1 MKRILSYIAPYKW
14 AAIIAFL
21 FMLVELAVELI
32 QPLII
37 GKIIDDGVMKG
48 DLHIIMVW
56 GFVMVGLGVL
66 AFLGGISN
74 GFFSS
79 HAAQSF
85 AYDLRT
91 DLFKKVQSLS
101 MTKFLNIPTSS
112 MITRMTND
120 VTQVQNVFYMSMRF
134 MLRAPLVVIGSLI
147 MAFFVNAY
155 LAMYLIIALPFL
167 LLFLWFI
174 TKKGAKNFSAVQ
186 RRVDQV
192 NRTIQENLQASRL
205 IKAYMRGLYEAS
217 RFQKLA
223 KLLKEDTVKALRLM
237 ERVQPI
243 LLVVMNLALL
253 VVLWFGA
260 KEVAANRIPVGDLVA
275 IFNYTMRI
283 TGNFSMFAFIITFFS
298 RAMASGERMNEVLAL
313 EDEQNKVLKSGNK
326 KDAHYLDVNNVDFSY
341 SKDSK
346 KIIKDIHFHCEKEET
361 IAIMGATGS
370 GKSTLLQLFP
380 KLYEPTLGTISFNGK
395 DLEQWNVAE
404 LRQKIGYVPQRS
416 LLFTG
421 SIFDNITWGKEHASQ
436 QEVEEACRV
445 AQIHESIMRFP
456 DGYQTR
462 VGQKGVNLSGGQKQR
477 IAIARALIRQPELL
491 IFDDSM
497 SALDI
502 TTEGKLWLELQKTH
516 ATMLVVT
523 QKISTAKSATKIL
536 LMDEGQI
543 IAQGTH
549 TQLVQNSALY
559 REIVA
564 SQQEVGSNA

>member
-1 MKRILSYIAPYKW
+1 MKKIFSYIAPYKW
-14 AAIIAFL
+14 ATIIAFV
-21 FMLVELAVELI
+21 FMLIELGVELV

-37 GKIIDDGVMKG
+37 GKIIDEGVMKG
-48 DLHIIMVW
+48 DLHIIMTW
-56 GFVMVGLGVL
+56 GIVMVVLGII
-66 AFLGGISN
+66 AFVGGISN
-74 GFFSS
+74 GFFAS

-85 AYDLRT
+85 GYDLRV

-101 MTKFLNIPTSS
+101 MVKFLKIPTSS

-155 LAMYLIIALPFL
+155 LAMFLVIALPFL
-167 LLFLWFI
+167 FIFLWYI

-186 RRVDQV
+186 KRVDQV
-192 NRTIQENLQASRL
+192 NRKIQENLQGSRL
-205 IKAYMRGLYEAS
+205 IKAYMRGAYEAS
-217 RFQKLA
+217 GFKKLA
-223 KLLKEDTVKALRLM
+223 QFLKTDTMKALRLM

-243 LLVVMNLALL
+243 LLLVMNLALL
-253 VVLWFGA
+253 AVLWFGA

-283 TGNFSMFAFIITFFS
+283 TGNFTMFAFIITFFS
-298 RAMASGERMNEVLAL
+298 RAAASSVRMNEVLEIEEEQTVKSSKLLKDSMYYL
-313 EDEQNKVLKSGNK
+313 EARDIVFS
-326 KDAHYLDVNNVDFSY
+326 YLDDNQPVLRTIN
-341 SKDSK
+341 
-346 KIIKDIHFHCEKEET
+346 FHCQKGET
-361 IAIMGATGS
+361 VAIMGATGS
-370 GKSTLLQLFP
+370 GKSSLLQLFP
-380 KLYEPTLGTISFNGK
+380 KLYEATEGELFIGGK
-395 DLEQWNVAE
+395 NIEQWEVAA
-404 LRQKIGYVPQRS
+404 LRETIGYVPQRS
-416 LLFTG
+416 ILFTG
-421 SIFDNITWGKEHASQ
+421 SIYENITWGREKASDY
-436 QEVEEACRV
+436 EVEEACKV
-445 AQIHESIMRFP
+445 AQIHDSIMRFP
-456 DGYQTR
+456 DGYHTR

-502 TTEGKLWLELQKTH
+502 TTEGKLWTALQKTD

-523 QKISTAKSATKIL
+523 QKISTAKTASKIL

-549 TQLVQNSALY
+549 EELVQRSNLY
-559 REIVA
+559 REIVS
-564 SQQEVGSNA
+564 SQQEVSSNA

>member
-1 MKRILSYIAPYKW
+1 MKRIFSYMVPYKW
-14 AAIIAFL
+14 AALIAFL
-21 FMLVELAVELI
+21 FMLVELMVELI
-32 QPLII
+32 QPIII
-37 GKIIDDGVMKG
+37 GKIIDEGVMKN
-48 DLHIIMVW
+48 DLHIIIIW
-56 GFVMVGLGVL
+56 GSVMVGLGIL

-74 GFFSS
+74 GFFAG
-79 HAAQSF
+79 HASQSF
-85 AYDLRT
+85 AYDLRV

-101 MTKFLNIPTSS
+101 MAKFLKIPTSS

-147 MAFFVNAY
+147 MVFFVNAH
-155 LAMYLIIALPFL
+155 LAMYLVIAMPFL
-167 LLFLWFI
+167 FLFLWFI

-186 RRVDQV
+186 KRVDQV

-205 IKAYMRGLYEAS
+205 IKAYMRGVYEAN
-217 RFQKLA
+217 RFEKLVRF
-223 KLLKEDTVKALRLM
+223 LKNDTVKALRLM

-243 LLVVMNLALL
+243 LLIVMNLALL
-253 VVLWFGA
+253 TVLWFGA

-283 TGNFSMFAFIITFFS
+283 TGNFSMFAMIITFFS
-298 RAMASGERMNEVLAL
+298 RAAASAERMNEVLAL
-313 EDEQNKVLKSGNK
+313 QDEKNKEEKLILKNTRY
-326 KDAHYLDVNNVDFSY
+326 YLEANHIDFNY
-341 SKDSK
+341 ENTTV
-346 KIIKDIHFHCEKEET
+346 KILKDINFHCEKGET

-380 KLYEPTLGTISFNGK
+380 KLYEPTAGELYFAGK
-395 DLEQWNVAE
+395 PMVHWDVAQ

-421 SIFDNITWGKEHASQ
+421 SIFENITWGKEDATE
-436 QEVEEACRV
+436 QEVEAACRT
-445 AQIHESIMRFP
+445 AQIHDSIMHFP
-456 DGYQTR
+456 NGYHTR

-477 IAIARALIRQPELL
+477 IAIARSLIRQPELL

-502 TTEGKLWLELQKTH
+502 TTEGKLWQELQKTE

-523 QKISTAKSATKIL
+523 QKISTAKAATSIL
-536 LMDEGQI
+536 LMDEGRVI
-543 IAQGTH
+543 SQGTH
-549 TQLVQNSALY
+549 EQLMENSELY
-559 REIVA
+559 REIVL
-564 SQQEVGSNA
+564 SQQEVVTDA